1 MNREIT
7 ISNKT
12 AKLQSPFNHV
22 FRTFKAMYMPT
33 HFPIHDLAKS
43 LEGGIGKM
51 VSIREIMCK
60 DKDMEHIGCG
70 IYNITIKYPQE
81 LASFAERNVGLRTFN
96 NFKILITLYGDLPLC
111 LFCNE
116 KGHIKNQCEKFKTI
130 CPTCNKRGH
139 SVCSMASKIS
149 NSNQTEDIEE
159 DNDPQLAHNNNQ
171 QVQQPTQ
178 QPTQQQ
184 HQQLQPGFEMINIED
199 TSSKSTMELNPLS
212 IITSDNITDD
222 QFNPN
227 SIDITKSS
235 ISEEELKLYS
245 VTSNKKIINRG
256 KVMPGTSKISSN
268 KENKPFGS
276 PHQKRTREKNTF
288 DSPEN
293 EIEKKTRQED
303 SNTENEDSASLK
315 DDTFNNSNDSF
326 DLNNIYNEIVNDE
339 IESIDE
345 NLETI
350 DDDLESKSNIPQPNQ
365 S

>member
-1 MNREIT
+1 
-7 ISNKT
+7 
-12 AKLQSPFNHV
+12 
-22 FRTFKAMYMPT
+22 
-33 HFPIHDLAKS
+33 
-43 LEGGIGKM
+43 
-51 VSIREIMCK
+51 
-60 DKDMEHIGCG
+60 
-70 IYNITIKYPQE
+70 
-81 LASFAERNVGLRTFN
+81 
-96 NFKILITLYGDLPLC
+96 
-111 LFCNE
+111 
-116 KGHIKNQCEKFKTI
+116 
-130 CPTCNKRGH
+130 
-139 SVCSMASKIS
+139 MASKIS

-326 DLNNIYNEIVNDE
+326 DLNNIDNEIVNDE